1 MRRHGPGLLAWVLAL
16 LAAAATPVAAQS
28 QQSGPTVRSYS
39 KAIERSTAAFPDE
52 PTILRQRAEA
62 DQAEAECDGGIA
74 AACTALGVAYQSGEG
89 RLQVRPVAE
98 VLYRQA
104 CDGGDAN
111 GCLLLGLLLQSADPL
126 TGDLTAPHAFAKAC
140 EGGVLSA
147 CERHADNLEKGVF
160 GAPEPT
166 AAETVRWVACDG
178 GMPTACVALA
188 KPLIAA
194 PRDPGALERGRQL
207 LVATCRQGYVPACDA
222 GIEYWRSI
230 ESEPG
235 PQTRQFQKL
244 SCDAGDLDACTTLGK
259 AIFRGEWRNTPNEDR
274 VRAGLAYYERGCQQ
288 WRQACLNFDALRN
301 EPQLIGACD
310 AGDRDAC
317 RDLGRL
323 YAEEGGPREDPR
335 RAIALLGPV
344 CETTR
349 DREEA
354 RWICG
359 MVGNLMV
366 ADAARAAH
374 GGPGPA
380 DADRVQDYL
389 FRSCTADGFEACRQL
404 AAVLEQGHIV
414 PANVPRAY
422 ALYEIAC
429 NAGDR
434 AACEVLAQRIQ
445 TDPAAPLTE
454 DSGGFDYAGLSDGRD
469 DIPELAEAGEAI
481 EPETEMDDR
490 PRSCRD
496 LVVEFRG
503 VRYSDTVCPPL
514 VRVTYGT
521 PVEAGTA
528 PWAALLWRPDVIKRP
543 GANNDITV
551 PANQKVL
558 CGGSVIATGWV
569 LTAAHCLMD
578 QGAPVGANSGH
589 LIRLGVNDP
598 ANRAEGHA
606 YRILETFQ
614 HPDFLGRRRDR
625 ALAFDIALIKYDTR
639 AVRSGRLPGELRRIT
654 LDSQGID
661 QRTIADG
668 MEAFVFGWG
677 RTKPGVAGAPT
688 SLLRGRVALRDRN
701 SCSAITGFGGAR
713 EDLVLCARETGRQQA
728 CNGDS
733 GGPLI
738 LSENAMRPPVLIG
751 VVSGGVNCGQN
762 GKPSRYTRIMH
773 PLVQLWLQRVMGPA
787 FPAQTFA
794 GRR

>member
-1 MRRHGPGLLAWVLAL
+1 MRRRGSRLVEWVLAL
-16 LAAAATPVAAQS
+16 LAVAATPVAAQEP
-28 QQSGPTVRSYS
+28 QGVPTVRSYS
-39 KAIERSTAAFPDE
+39 KPIERSVPVLPDDA
-52 PTILRQRAEA
+52 LLSRQQAEA
-62 DQAEAECDGGIA
+62 DRAEAECDAGMAASCTTLGI
-74 AACTALGVAYQSGEG
+74 AYQSGEG
-89 RLQVRPVAE
+89 RLLVRPVAE

-111 GCLLLGLLLQSADPL
+111 GCNLLGLLMQSADPL
-126 TGDLTAPHAFAKAC
+126 PGDLTAPNAFAKAC

-147 CERHADNLEKGVF
+147 CEPHADNLARGVF
-160 GAPEPT
+160 GAPEPK
-166 AAETVRWVACDG
+166 AAEMVRWVACDG

-188 KPLIAA
+188 KQLIAA

-207 LVATCRQGYVPACDA
+207 LIATCQQGNVPACHA
-222 GIEYWRSI
+222 GLEYWRGL

-244 SCDAGDLDACTTLGK
+244 SCNAGDLDACIVLGR
-259 AIFRGEWRNTPNEDR
+259 AIFRGEWHDTPNQDR
-274 VRAGLAYYERGCQQ
+274 VQAGLAYYERGCQQ
-288 WRQACLNFDALRN
+288 WQGGCINFEALRN
-301 EPQLIGACD
+301 EPLLVRACD
-310 AGDRDAC
+310 AGEREAC
-317 RDLGRL
+317 RDVGLL
-323 YAEEGGPREDPR
+323 YAEKDGPREDPA
-335 RAIALLGPV
+335 RAIVLLGPV
-344 CETTR
+344 CETASDTN
-349 DREEA
+349 ET

-359 MVGNLMV
+359 VVGDLMV
-366 ADAARAAH
+366 SSADSASAPD
-374 GGPGPA
+374 PG
-380 DADRVQDYL
+380 DADRIEYYL

-404 AAVLEQGHIV
+404 AAVLEQGQIM

-422 ALYEIAC
+422 ALYDIAC

-434 AACEVLAQRIQ
+434 EACKVLAERIQ

-469 DIPELAEAGEAI
+469 EIPEMPEADG
-481 EPETEMDDR
+481 PETEEDDR
-490 PRSCRD
+490 ARSCRNH
-496 LVVEFRG
+496 VVEFRG
-503 VRYSDTVCPPL
+503 VFYRDRVCKPL
-514 VRVTYGT
+514 MRVIRGT
-521 PVEAGTA
+521 PVKAGTA
-528 PWAALLWRPDVIKRP
+528 PWAALVWRPDVIKRP
-543 GANNDITV
+543 GEDNNITV

-578 QGAPVGANSGH
+578 QGVAVGANSGH
-589 LIRLGVNDP
+589 LIRLGVNNP
-598 ANRAEGHA
+598 ASRREGHE

-625 ALAFDIALIKYDTR
+625 ALAFDIALIRYDTR
-639 AVRSGRLPGELRRIT
+639 AVRSGTLAGELRRIT
-654 LDSQGID
+654 LDSEGVD

-738 LSENAMRPPVLIG
+738 LSENVMRAPVLIG

-787 FPAQTFA
+787 FPAQAFT